1 MTTTHIEYQGKKYEV
16 KEPTIETWK
25 NIMVFKDLLD
35 EEEMYVKMISEVTG
49 LSVAQIKEADALQ
62 IRIAGNKLWRHLN
75 QESKEL
81 HRNIEHKGVHYTLV
95 DVNKISF
102 GQFVDIDTFLKKD
115 ESYKVA
121 NLNELAAYLYC
132 ESGTTY
138 SDSDFTKRIEAFK
151 DLPVKYIEAS
161 IFFLVNLAEGLLQIT
176 TLYSKSKI
184 LWSVMRLK
192 MAFISFTD
200 GMQRFLFSPK
210 TKSGKLTMLLLSP
223 LWLVLIILLTLWT
236 SITKKKNK

>member
-81 HRNIEHKGVHYTLV
+81 HRHIEHKGVHYTLV

-102 GQFVDIDTFLKKD
+102 GQYVDIDTFLKKD

-138 SDSDFTKRIEAFK
+138 SESDFPKRIEAFK
-151 DLPVKYIEAS
+151 DLPVKYIESS
-161 IFFLVNLAEGLLQIT
+161 IFFLVSLAEGLLQIT

-184 LWSVMRLK
+184 LWWTMRLRI
-192 MAFISFTD
+192 AFTSFMV

-210 TKSGKLTMLLLSP
+210 TKFGKLTMLLLSP
-223 LWLVLIILLTLWT
+223 LWLALIILLTLWT
-236 SITKKKNK
+236 LIMKKKNK

>member
-1 MTTTHIEYQGKKYEV
+1 MNYIEYKKKKYEV
-16 KEPTIETWK
+16 NEPTIKEWSEIMALK
-25 NIMVFKDLLD
+25 NMLSEQELFVR
-35 EEEMYVKMISEVTG
+35 MISRVLNISSEEV
-49 LSVAQIKEADALQ
+49 LKSDASVINRVG
-62 IRIAGNKLWRHLN
+62 IGIFSVYN
-75 QESKEL
+75 QSSKEL
-81 HRNIEHKGVHYTLV
+81 KTKIELNGIKYNFV

-115 ESYKVA
+115 ENYRIA

-138 SDSDFTKRIEAFK
+138 SDSDFTKRIEEFK

-192 MAFISFTD
+192 IAFISFTD